1 MFCKKC
7 GANLNEGARFCPNC
21 GEPTGS
27 AAGVNAENDANVI
40 NITNDTNDTNDLAV
54 TNDIVP
60 ADNVTAG
67 GGGEKQM
74 MPPVSDLW
82 NMYSQ
87 DGSSANAQASNAQTA
102 GPQYGSTQSPVFTQ
116 GFTME
121 GGFKKFITGHKALL
135 IAGAVVIIVL
145 VLVLSNMTVLANFLR
160 RTFSSPEDYYHYVE
174 KKTVEDI
181 SADAGEVYGRY
192 FLDNLNVYDKSVST
206 KMNVT
211 IGEGG
216 QDLIGL
222 AGLAGVDLSWLE
234 SVSITM
240 DSSMKKETIFMGL
253 GAAIN
258 GVDIL
263 TGNIVYEV
271 DGEAVYLQI
280 PELNEKF
287 MGMEMPGYALRDMED
302 IWEMYEAFERVCPDQ
317 KEVEQMINRYML
329 TVVECMD
336 DVAKEKGVLEAA
348 DVEQKCTVLTVTADA
363 NTFKDMT
370 MEILKQMREDEDIE
384 KIIKAAMEEEIIIEG
399 LYLDDMSPEEAYE
412 EFLDWIDD
420 GLEFMEDYGELEV
433 YDDEV
438 LEMKVYVDRKGKIVG
453 RTMEMGDV
461 TIHMLMPEDGKQF
474 GYELSYEDSY
484 FDDPILDETMALTGS
499 GKRSGDKID
508 GDFVLE
514 YCDTPMM
521 EIGVQE
527 LNLKDMRIGLLNG
540 SMTLG
545 LTEDAADYM
554 DYTPG
559 AAMIQGMEISM
570 DWQSDKSSSNCNMGI
585 SLRDQNLV
593 NMEISYK
600 QEKGYKGANPGKN
613 VVMVDDMDDL
623 MEWGESL
630 DIGGLTS
637 ALKEADVPSEFTD
650 SLEYFEDMDIDSLL
664 RMMYFYY

>member
-7 GANLNEGARFCPNC
+7 GANLNEGAKFCPNC

-27 AAGVNAENDANVI
+27 
-40 NITNDTNDTNDLAV
+40 
-54 TNDIVP
+54 
-60 ADNVTAG
+60 
-67 GGGEKQM
+67 GEQQM
-74 MPPVSDLW
+74 MPPVSNLW

-87 DGSSANAQASNAQTA
+87 DGSSANGQASNEQAPNAQAA
-102 GPQYGSTQSPVFTQ
+102 GPQYGSTQPPVFTQ
-116 GFTME
+116 GITME

-145 VLVLSNMTVLANFLR
+145 VLVLCNMTVLANFLR

-174 KKTVEDI
+174 RKTVEDL
-181 SADAGEVYGRY
+181 SADAGEAYDSCV
-192 FLDNLNVYDKSVST
+192 LDNLNVYDKSVST

-234 SVSITM
+234 SMSITM
-240 DSSMKKETIFMGL
+240 DSSVKKDAMFMGL
-253 GAAIN
+253 GAAVN

-263 TGNIVYEV
+263 TGNILFESE
-271 DGEAVYLQI
+271 DEAVYLQI
-280 PELNEKF
+280 PELNEKY
-287 MGMEMPGYALRDMED
+287 MGIEMPGYTLSDMEEV
-302 IWEMYEAFERVCPDQ
+302 WEMYEAFERVCPEQ
-317 KEVEQMINRYML
+317 KVLEQMINRYLL
-329 TVVECMD
+329 TAVDCMD
-336 DVAKEKGVLEAA
+336 DVAREKGVLEAA
-348 DVEQKCTVLTVTADA
+348 DVEQKCTVLTVTADI

-370 MEILKQMREDEDIE
+370 MEILKQMREDKDIE
-384 KIIKAAMEEEIIIEG
+384 KIIKAAVEEETIMEE

-412 EFLDWIDD
+412 EFLDWIDE
-420 GLEFMEDYGELEV
+420 GLEYMEDLGEMEV

-484 FDDPILDETMALTGS
+484 YDDPDLDESMALTGS
-499 GKRSGDKID
+499 GQRSGDKID
-508 GDFVLE
+508 GEFVLE

-527 LNLKDMRIGLLNG
+527 LNLKDMRTGLLNG

-545 LTEDAADYM
+545 LTKDAADYM
-554 DYTPG
+554 EYTPG

-570 DWQSDKSSSNCNMGI
+570 DFQSDRSSGNCNMGI

-600 QEKGYKGANPGKN
+600 QEKGYKGVNPGKN

-623 MEWGESL
+623 IEWGESL
-630 DIGGLTS
+630 NVGGFTS
-637 ALKEADVPSEFTD
+637 ALKEADVPSEITD
-650 SLEYFEDMDIDSLL
+650 SLEYFEDMDMESLL
-664 RMMYFYY
+664 RMMYYYY